1 MTNKDGY
8 AMIFILRMSAAEETI
23 GGREAV
29 KQRTKPIGDRILD
42 FLSSVRFGVTL
53 LCILVVLSMIG
64 MLIIQQN
71 VQGFDAYYASLTP
84 AEKLVYGSLGFFD
97 IYYAWYFKFLLL
109 ILSLNIIL
117 ASIDRFPSAW
127 SYISK
132 PKLAATAA
140 WLGQLPQT
148 ATLEADST
156 DQTGLAEKI
165 SQVFKANGLHARISE
180 FDEKSYGTDESGKK
194 DFGRMSTRS
203 TTVVFGESGRFNR
216 IGAYIVHVA
225 LLTLFLGHFV
235 ALQTGFDAD
244 VRMIPGDATDQ
255 IQMIQF
261 DLDKKEK
268 FNVQLPFSMT
278 CTDIEQRLIDP
289 RGSID
294 VTNTLDWRTQIKVD
308 DPEYGQTTADISMN
322 KPFSYRGYRFF
333 QAQTIPVGN
342 ARTIDLNLIPQA
354 GGDPV
359 KVTIPR
365 TGQTTIADGTK
376 IEYEEF
382 LPDFTFNSEGKPET
396 RSGEYNNPAAILGVT
411 PPQGER
417 VRVFA
422 FGGSMPENAPISA
435 PKAGYKWKLANYE
448 KAPFAHVLSIKYD
461 PFNGAFIAWYFGG
474 FGLIGALGFVFF
486 FSHRRVWA
494 LIEDGKIIMGGDAN
508 RNHLGFEDKF
518 KKIVHDVEV
527 SSPAFRRLDVE

>member
-1 MTNKDGY
+1 
-8 AMIFILRMSAAEETI
+8 MIFILRMSAAEQTI
-23 GGREAV
+23 GGREVA
-29 KQRTKPIGDRILD
+29 KTRTKPIGDRILD

-53 LCILVVLSMIG
+53 LCTLVVLSMIG

-84 AEKLVYGSLGFFD
+84 AETLVYGSLGFFD

-109 ILSLNIIL
+109 VLSLNIIL

-127 SYISK
+127 SYISN
-132 PKLAATAA
+132 PKL
-140 WLGQLPQT
+140 T
-148 ATLEADST
+148 ATSSWLSQQAQTVTFPADSA
-156 DQTGLAEKI
+156 DHDVLAEKI
-165 SQVFKANGLHARISE
+165 SRAFKKNGLRARISK
-180 FDEKSYGTDESGKK
+180 FDELSYGTDASGLK
-194 DFGRMSTRS
+194 DFANVSTESR
-203 TTVVFGESGRFNR
+203 TIVFGESGRINR
-216 IGAYIVHVA
+216 IGAYIVHVC

-294 VTNTLDWRTQIKVD
+294 VTNTLDWRTQIRVD
-308 DPEYGQTTADISMN
+308 DPEYGETTADISMN

-342 ARTIDLNLIPQA
+342 ARTIDLNLIPED
-354 GGDPV
+354 GGAPLG
-359 KVTIPR
+359 VTIPR
-365 TGQTTIADGTK
+365 TGESTLGDGTK
-376 IEYEEF
+376 VEYEEF
-382 LPDFTFNSEGKPET
+382 LPDFTFNAEGKPDT
-396 RSGEYNNPAAILGVT
+396 RSGEYNNPVAILGVT
-411 PPQGER
+411 PPGGER

-422 FGGSMPENAPISA
+422 FGGNMPDNAPVSA

-448 KAPFAHVLSIKYD
+448 KSPFAHVLSIKYD

-474 FGLIGALGFVFF
+474 FGLIGALCFVFF

-494 LIEDGKIIMGGDAN
+494 LIENGQIVMGGNAN

-518 KKIVHDVEV
+518 NKVVRDVGEV
-527 SSPAFRRLDVE
+527 V